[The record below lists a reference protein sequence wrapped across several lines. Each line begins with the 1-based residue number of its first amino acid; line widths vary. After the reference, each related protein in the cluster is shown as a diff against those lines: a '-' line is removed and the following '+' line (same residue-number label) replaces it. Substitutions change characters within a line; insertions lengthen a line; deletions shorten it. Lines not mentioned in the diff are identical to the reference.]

1 MALTAQHSAPAAGDP
16 QLADSHTQTVLRNLR
31 ELSAARE
38 LVWMW
43 TLREVRVRYKQ
54 SLLGASWAIL
64 QPVAL
69 TLVFTAVF
77 SYLARVPSDGIPYPI
92 FAYTALLPWTL
103 LSTSIGFAV
112 PSLINNTN
120 LVTKIYFP
128 REILPLGAIGAAL
141 LDFLF
146 ATVVFIGMMVL
157 YNIPLSLSLLWVPL
171 LLVVQLA
178 LITGVSLVTSAIN
191 VFYRD
196 VRFVVPLALQ
206 IWMYASPII
215 YPVSLVP
222 ERYQPVYMLNPM
234 AGLINSYRRVVL
246 EGVAPVAYEII
257 LAAAV
262 SIAICLLGYH
272 YFKRVEPEFADII

>member
-1 MALTAQHSAPAAGDP
+1 LTSGLQPATGSSHSLKDHLGD
-16 QLADSHTQTVLRNLR
+16 LYG
-31 ELSAARE
+31 ARE
-38 LVWMW
+38 LLWMW
-43 TLREVRVRYKQ
+43 TLREIRIRYKQ
-54 SLLGASWAIL
+54 SALGVAWAIL

-69 TLVFTAVF
+69 TLVFTVIF
-77 SYLARVPSDGIPYPI
+77 SYLARVPSDGAPYPI

-128 REILPLGAIGAAL
+128 KEILPLGAIGAAL
-141 LDFLF
+141 LDFLV
-146 ATVVFIGMMVL
+146 ATLVFVGLMIL
-157 YNIPLSLSLLWVPL
+157 YEIPLNLHLLWLPL
-171 LLVVQLA
+171 LIVIQIA
-178 LITGVSLVTSAIN
+178 LIAGVSLVAAAIN

-196 VRFVVPLALQ
+196 VRFLVPLSLQ

-222 ERYQPVYMLNPM
+222 EKVRALYMLNPM

-246 EGVAPVAYEII
+246 DGMDPVLSELL

-262 SIAICLLGYH
+262 SIAICAFGYG
-272 YFKRVEPEFADII
+272 YFKKVEPEFADII